1 MTAARQVDLYFCLE
15 SLLLSKLLAFA
26 YYVTYLNP
34 ARKSIDSDLRLDGE
48 GFVWLSKNAF
58 SKPGNELIPAFRT
71 HGSL

>member
-1 MTAARQVDLYFCLE
+1 MQKATEMKPRVLLVDDDVE
-15 SLLLSKLLAFA
+15 LLDLLRD
-26 YYVTYLNP
+26 Y
-34 ARKSIDSDLRLDGE
+34 LDGE